1 MTAVEDRPL
10 RADAARNA
18 ERILRAAREAYAEL
32 GPDAPMDVIAGRA
45 GVGER
50 TLYRRFPTK
59 GDLARAV
66 IDHSVAETLTPVIA
80 RSLRSRNPLRGL
92 TDLLEAACA
101 LGAREHNVLA
111 VARKEGA
118 LTGVS
123 TDLDDALAEL
133 MGRAQR
139 AGLMRS
145 DLVADDLPRI
155 IAMLNSVLWLM
166 DPTTDGWRRY
176 LLLILDAMTT
186 PEPRRLPKAVPLLV
200 RDPLDDWPA

>member
-1 MTAVEDRPL
+1 M

-18 ERILRAAREAYAEL
+18 ERILHAARDAYAEL
-32 GPDAPMDVIAGRA
+32 GPDAPMDAIAQRA

-59 GDLARAV
+59 GDLARAI
-66 IDHSVAETLTPVIA
+66 IDDSVAKTLSPVIE

-92 TDLLEAACA
+92 TDLIEAAVA
-101 LGAREHNVLA
+101 LGAREHTVLM
-111 VARKEGA
+111 VARKAGA

-123 TDLDDALAEL
+123 TQLDEALSEL
-133 MGRAQR
+133 TRRAQD
-139 AGLMRS
+139 AGLVRA

-166 DPTTDGWRRY
+166 DPASDGWRRY
-176 LLLILDAMTT
+176 VALILDAITH
-186 PEPRRLPKAVPLLV
+186 PSPRRLPKAAAL
-200 RDPLDDWPA
+200 RIHDPLDDWPA